1 MALGKMTALI
11 LPLANTDAMNLFLEQ
26 VSRDFC
32 DYFVIML
39 VDGAGWHKARALKI
53 PENIRLITQP
63 SHSPELN
70 PAEHLWEELREKY
83 LHNKAFRTLDDV
95 QEALCDGLCD
105 LMNAPHR
112 LRSLTDFPYLRV
124 MNEKANRYEEKTAR
138 DLRGSRPY
146 KADHLSA
153 RIEQTPILRHI

>member
-1 MALGKMTALI
+1 MFAAVCMALGKMTTLI
-11 LPLANTDAMNLFLEQ
+11 LPLANTEAMNIFLEE

-70 PAEHLWEELREKY
+70 PAEHLWDELREKY
-83 LHNKAFRTLDDV
+83 LHNKAFRTLDQV

-105 LMNAPHR
+105 LINAPER
-112 LRSLTDFPYLRV
+112 LRSLTNFPYLRV
-124 MNEKANRYEEKTAR
+124 MK
-138 DLRGSRPY
+138 
-146 KADHLSA
+146 
-153 RIEQTPILRHI
+153 